1 MASAVRGKIGVVL
14 VEDGSEPPVNP
25 AAFVQAP
32 ALSPARPPTAA
43 NATSADTWGFLLG
56 GIAVVAVFYFAMK

>member
-1 MASAVRGKIGVVL
+1 MASAIRGKIGVVL

-32 ALSPARPPTAA
+32 AISPARPPAA
-43 NATSADTWGFLLG
+43 PNATAADTWGFILG
-56 GIAVVAVFYFAMK
+56 GIAIVAVVYFAKK